1 MGFFTLP
8 HVPLKGQNVVFD
20 NGGVAFPSP
29 FLTSWPNYPTLLNTN
44 KLQLGFGY
52 PMRTNRFDVYGGGI
66 RNGFLSTTGLGG
78 YYMKWQQQ
86 NFWGLNLGTSAA
98 PAGFTYYPGIRY
110 LGNRHNWFGYAAT
123 FGLKER
129 ISNQILDNPEAM
141 HITIV
146 ENYEQKDA
154 VITMEYPNTIDESK
168 RPNLVFESIAL
179 DSNIGGSGDVITQ
192 LATLTNSGNLGFRTA
207 DPQARIEIY
216 GDAGLTTTGSL
227 PKKAISVRYPTSG
240 APLENFVLTTSNTG
254 SLMGFG
260 TSSSR
265 WQNLHLSNQLDFTNG
280 SYLSNG
286 SGMVW
291 KGNILP
297 YTNGV
302 YILGN
307 SSTRWKEI
315 WCTNALSTT
324 SDLRLKKDL
333 KPIDSGL
340 QLLLRLKPVTYFWKE
355 TGIDSQLHYGFVAQD
370 LKPIFT
376 NSIVVG
382 NASKDTLA
390 VRYSE
395 FIPILTK
402 AIQEQQKIIQELKEL
417 KELLVNT
424 NTSKLI
430 TNSANHELNKLPIL
444 FQNNPNPFNKSTFI
458 DYFIP
463 NISFQA
469 AITVSD
475 NSGKLV
481 YSFVINKTGFGRV
494 ILDDNEIRSGI
505 YYYSLLVDGKTIDTK
520 KMEVV
525 KN

>member
-141 HITIV
+141 HFTIV

-216 GDAGLTTTGSL
+216 GDAGLTNEKAFLIKDNNGVENYTILNNITGIKVGINNSSPTANLDLIGSAKFYQTSTATAGFEILGPPISPSTTPNSMLKSDGVDLYSDNLKRLTTPGGQLVSQLVIDKTTGKIT
-227 PKKAISVRYPTSG
+227 PADIPNMNNQTFWSV
-240 APLENFVLTTSNTG
+240 N
-254 SLMGFG
+254 
-260 TSSSR
+260 
-265 WQNLHLSNQLDFTNG
+265 
-280 SYLSNG
+280 
-286 SGMVW
+286 
-291 KGNILP
+291 
-297 YTNGV
+297 
-302 YILGN
+302 GN
-307 SSTRWKEI
+307 SLAAFTARI
-315 WCTNALSTT
+315 GTTALA
-324 SDLRLKKDL
+324 
-333 KPIDSGL
+333 G
-340 QLLLRLKPVTYFWKE
+340 
-355 TGIDSQLHYGFVAQD
+355 G
-370 LKPIFT
+370 
-376 NSIVVG
+376 
-382 NASKDTLA
+382 
-390 VRYSE
+390 
-395 FIPILTK
+395 
-402 AIQEQQKIIQELKEL
+402 KI
-417 KELLVNT
+417 
-424 NTSKLI
+424 
-430 TNSANHELNKLPIL
+430 
-444 FQNNPNPFNKSTFI
+444 
-458 DYFIP
+458 
-463 NISFQA
+463 
-469 AITVSD
+469 
-475 NSGKLV
+475 
-481 YSFVINKTGFGRV
+481 
-494 ILDDNEIRSGI
+494 
-505 YYYSLLVDGKTIDTK
+505 IDTK
-520 KMEVV
+520 KMQLV